1 MTTLSDAESPQ
12 VLDTGDTSHEH
23 DDNSNTAAASPT
35 PAASQ
40 HVEEKNHTPVVFPKS
55 TILRGSR
62 RHSSQM
68 PSGVVHPVAK
78 GADEVTNRAR
88 KRSVSTR
95 GIAGTPSS
103 SVPAWATLSS
113 GLRRSVSDM
122 HAHSELTNRRRTTES
137 PYEEMMERFQ
147 IRQLQRTPSNM
158 TTGLEDLLAGDF
170 GAASSA
176 RTARTPRL
184 EHYLLPRLSARNV
197 NEQAPANDAGSRKA
211 SFLHLSDG
219 SGINGLP
226 IGRPPLE
233 SGTSSLQLT
242 EQYNLTYGTLNHPP
256 YRPSRWEYVLG
267 MISGG
272 KWVSAML
279 DVLSVERSAH
289 IMRVIR
295 MIWLV
300 RANQSA
306 SGHNNIWAWLLYS
319 RYSHL
324 FRIAGAV
331 AILVCIGHYIACIW
345 TILLKGDE
353 TSDEAYESWRDV
365 YSANFYAALLLFQG
379 EGVPTD
385 TAAQNMFAALS
396 VIVGAIVLAVMFGQV
411 AVLVSNF
418 NANTTSYQ
426 RKMEEV
432 FAMTTKLQLPP
443 PLRER
448 IREYYEHLWHEY
460 ECLDGEIVQFSKE
473 LSHTLGLEVVLF
485 KYMEVVMHVPFWKD
499 CTPDFQKQLMLRLDV
514 RVYLPNDF
522 IMREGEVDVEFY
534 MVNRGYCEIG
544 RENNRFERVTATTIA
559 ARRSTGGGF
568 SLGRNNS
575 GMGPRHRNGPANG
588 DQSDDGT
595 RQSVYELDAAQR
607 RYYRAGGRGGKGHDV
622 LISRGQA
629 FGDMALLMNYQR
641 AANVRA
647 ITHVEM
653 CVLSREDFQIVLA
666 RYPED
671 RRRVVVD
678 MLASYMQT
686 YELCKSRCPLL
697 ELVRKVYSP
706 EAIAEACAKSG
717 GHPPLL
723 PPVLSARQ
731 AAERIYMAM
740 NVETND
746 GTLKFG
752 VGVNIRDELVDLR
765 EKLRKRREPKQQPK
779 ANSVAPRTPSSSD
792 RTNSK
797 SRRGSDERMRTCSTC
812 GKSQIVEPVQC
823 SAGGKAV
830 HESPQTTLS
839 PSLLARLKQAE
850 EREIAI
856 VQALQDLKG
865 SLKLLQ
871 ARQMAPVISPTRKRS
886 EPGDDSAIST
896 RAPLVERMGS
906 FVGLAS
912 GSTSKSKPTG
922 GQTSKRSP
930 TRYADELFSQGS
942 STASERSNTHDRLH
956 PTRRLLQ
963 PISRKEASFTF
974 SSEIESHRS
983 TVETPLLDQPP
994 TAAPTPPAHAGYK
1007 LSDLQRASSKSLTSA
1022 PTEENDQ
1029 RMLFQRMPSQ
1039 SMTKLQGA
1047 SRARTGSGPATKPV
1061 ADDQARRS
1069 NFRRTHSQSMRA
1081 LTEALAAHAPPRASL
1096 SNAQARV
1103 LKRMSSFVSD
1113 SSGSLTG
1120 ERSPT
1125 RYADALFRRKSIELA
1140 KDEDWESGKPIAML
1154 RPLMSTAALEGVRRA
1169 PRYVY
1174 NTTGVKFGAQ
1184 ARLKDAVVHFVRA
1197 QKVVQLVRWH
1207 RQVERGHLAN
1217 AGFVKALQVAVIVDV
1232 RRQQLHAAGHVGVS
1246 AVVKTSRIHNVVLR
1260 VVESDELFL
1269 GGGKRFKHVL
1279 RVLVRRLRV
1288 QLAVQQQHTDVC
1300 WEGCSLVPILITL
1313 VEDPVALVAASLNAS
1328 QAADFSFEK
1337 AQYVDARP

>member
-197 NEQAPANDAGSRKA
+197 NEQAPAIDAGSRKA

-267 MISGG
+267 WLERMIHRLSRPISPFSKISQARYAVTLLATIVYVLWLPVELAFHDNQPFASADAVIGFLMLIDGMFTLHTCYLTETGTVVISHRQILSHYLKTRFILDALISVPLLMRANTMSSMISGG
-272 KWVSAML
+272 EWVSAML

-792 RTNSK
+792 RTN
-797 SRRGSDERMRTCSTC
+797 T
-812 GKSQIVEPVQC
+812 
-823 SAGGKAV
+823 
-830 HESPQTTLS
+830 
-839 PSLLARLKQAE
+839 
-850 EREIAI
+850 
-856 VQALQDLKG
+856 
-865 SLKLLQ
+865 
-871 ARQMAPVISPTRKRS
+871 
-886 EPGDDSAIST
+886 
-896 RAPLVERMGS
+896 
-906 FVGLAS
+906 
-912 GSTSKSKPTG
+912 
-922 GQTSKRSP
+922 
-930 TRYADELFSQGS
+930 
-942 STASERSNTHDRLH
+942 
-956 PTRRLLQ
+956 
-963 PISRKEASFTF
+963 
-974 SSEIESHRS
+974 
-983 TVETPLLDQPP
+983 
-994 TAAPTPPAHAGYK
+994 
-1007 LSDLQRASSKSLTSA
+1007 
-1022 PTEENDQ
+1022 
-1029 RMLFQRMPSQ
+1029 
-1039 SMTKLQGA
+1039 
-1047 SRARTGSGPATKPV
+1047 
-1061 ADDQARRS
+1061 
-1069 NFRRTHSQSMRA
+1069 
-1081 LTEALAAHAPPRASL
+1081 
-1096 SNAQARV
+1096 RV

-1140 KDEDWESGKPIAML
+1140 KDEDWESGKPM
-1154 RPLMSTAALEGVRRA
+1154 
-1169 PRYVY
+1169 
-1174 NTTGVKFGAQ
+1174 
-1184 ARLKDAVVHFVRA
+1184 
-1197 QKVVQLVRWH
+1197 
-1207 RQVERGHLAN
+1207 
-1217 AGFVKALQVAVIVDV
+1217 
-1232 RRQQLHAAGHVGVS
+1232 
-1246 AVVKTSRIHNVVLR
+1246 
-1260 VVESDELFL
+1260 
-1269 GGGKRFKHVL
+1269 
-1279 RVLVRRLRV
+1279 
-1288 QLAVQQQHTDVC
+1288 
-1300 WEGCSLVPILITL
+1300 
-1313 VEDPVALVAASLNAS
+1313 
-1328 QAADFSFEK
+1328 
-1337 AQYVDARP
+1337 